1 MRRERPRP
9 LRARGSQRAPF
20 EGALDD
26 LASVDRSVNERDRA
40 EGEFEHTVS
49 AVADEVEVGGAAPPF
64 ALPVI
69 APQRYQVL
77 GEFARGGLGRI
88 LKVRDLRLGRIV
100 ALKEML
106 GDSEKDYAR
115 FAREALLTARLEH
128 PAIVPI
134 HEIGRWPSGEPF
146 YAMKLVSGRSLRE
159 VIHTTRTL
167 DERLALLPNAIAV
180 ADAIAYAH
188 SVGVLHRDLKPA
200 NVLVGAFGETVVID
214 WGLAKDVHEAHG
226 SSPAGF
232 DPALPDGDALTVMGA
247 VLGTPQYMPPEQAR
261 GLPVNERADVYALGA
276 LLYEVLAGAPPYPGG
291 PSAQV
296 LAAVLG
302 GPPAALEERVAE
314 LPSDLVAI
322 VCKAMK
328 RQPEARY
335 PTARELVEDLR
346 RFQTGRL
353 VSAHQYSLRE
363 LVGRWLHQ
371 YRAPVTVASVA
382 LALLAALAIVGVRR
396 IVAERDV
403 ARQRA
408 DQLLLT
414 QARGALERDPTEALA
429 WLRTYPD
436 DGKDRDELRR
446 LAIEAVSRGVARHAM
461 PRKGFFTFTADGHGF
476 IGAQDGESLEVH
488 DVESGALLRRLP
500 HRGRVRSIITSPDGH
515 TLAVLNVVDDNAI
528 ALVDTVSSSAR
539 VLRGHQGAITLF
551 TFSPDG
557 RYVATGGADKTVRL
571 WSISTGEVRV
581 LRGHTGDIRSITFSS
596 DGRWLMST
604 ASEPMAAR
612 TFRVD
617 GEDRHDL
624 VGPPDVMQ
632 RALSPD
638 GSQVALV
645 QRYGAVSLWS
655 PDGVRIR
662 TLENHGGEISELV
675 FSPDG
680 LWLGSAGDDG
690 LVQLWSLTRNER
702 RSLVGHRDK
711 VRDLRFS
718 PDGRWLFSASSDG
731 ELRLWQVGGDDE
743 RVLGRASGRLFGVDV
758 AADGL
763 HVATLG
769 EPDSA
774 RIWDVKGPH
783 ERALRGHTDDII
795 STVFSPDGRTLATA
809 GKDDTVRL
817 WDLVTGQGLE
827 LVGHQGSVVRIAFSP
842 DGRYLASISM
852 DHTARLWDLD
862 ACRAPSDRAQCLQAS
877 RNFVGHDGWVTAVTF
892 SNDGRRL
899 ATGSSDATV
908 RLWDV
913 STGEARVLRGHTGQ
927 VVSLAFSPDGR
938 QLASGGTDH
947 VVWLWDL
954 DSGAGRSLEGHADSI
969 HRVAYSN
976 DGRWLFTSSDD
987 QTIRRWQVATGA
999 TEILVHAEGDR
1010 SACEL
1015 SPDDRYIAFSDGNHR
1030 VWLRDLAT
1038 GEERALGGHQQSVS
1052 RLVFSP
1058 DGGLLVSASR
1068 DRSAEIWNVRSAALE
1083 GVFRQV
1089 AEITTVAIAPDGHWL
1104 AVTGE
1109 GATVRLWPIAPL
1121 PRVPRDI
1128 RSIQT
1133 IQTWLA
1139 SFSTVM
1145 LDPHQRALSP

>member
-1 MRRERPRP
+1 MRFVE
-9 LRARGSQRAPF
+9 GSDA
-20 EGALDD
+20 ALDD
-26 LASVDRSVNERDRA
+26 VASVERSANEPERA
-40 EGEFEHTVS
+40 EGELEHTVS

-69 APQRYQVL
+69 DPRRYQVL

-88 LKVRDLRLGRIV
+88 LKVKDLRMGRIV

-106 GDSEKDYAR
+106 GDSAKDYAR

-159 VIHTTRTL
+159 VIRTTRTL

-226 SSPAGF
+226 ASAAGLA
-232 DPALPDGDALTVMGA
+232 PALPDGDALTVMGA

-291 PSAQV
+291 SSAQV

-314 LPSDLVAI
+314 LPPDLVAI
-322 VCKAMK
+322 VRKAME

-353 VSAHQYSLRE
+353 VRAHQYSLRE
-363 LVGRWLHQ
+363 LVGRWLRR

-382 LALLAALAIVGVRR
+382 LALLAGLAIVGVRR

-408 DQLLLT
+408 DQLVLT

-429 WLRTYPD
+429 WLRSYPD
-436 DGKDRDELRR
+436 DGKDRDELRH

-461 PRKGFFTFTADGHGF
+461 PRKSFFTFTADGHGF
-476 IGAQDGESLEVH
+476 IGAPDDENLEVR

-500 HRGRVRSIITSPDGH
+500 HRGRVRYILTSPDGR
-515 TLAVLNVVDDNAI
+515 TLAVVNQDDNVI
-528 ALVDTVSSSAR
+528 ALVDTTSGSTR
-539 VLRGHQGAITLF
+539 VLRGHQGSINILAY
-551 TFSPDG
+551 SSDG
-557 RYVATGGADKTVRL
+557 RYVASGGTDKTVRL
-571 WSISTGEVRV
+571 WSIDTGQVRV
-581 LRGHTGDIRSITFSS
+581 IRSHEGDIRNVTFSG
-596 DGRWLMST
+596 DGRWLMSA
-604 ASEPMAAR
+604 ASEPVAAR
-612 TFRVD
+612 IFRVD

-624 VGPPDVMQ
+624 VGPPDVVY
-632 RALSPD
+632 RAISPD
-638 GSQVALV
+638 GSKVALV
-645 QRYGAVSLWS
+645 QRHGAVSLWS

-662 TLENHGGEISELV
+662 TLENYGGEITELV

-680 LWLGSAGDDG
+680 RWIGSTGDDG
-690 LVQLWSLTRNER
+690 LVQLWSVTGNEH
-702 RSLVGHRDK
+702 RSLVGHRNW
-711 VRDLRFS
+711 VRSLRFS
-718 PDGRWLFSASSDG
+718 PDGRWLFSANRDG
-731 ELRLWQVGGDDE
+731 ELRMWQVDGNDE
-743 RVLGRASGRLFGVDV
+743 RVLGRSAGRYIALYVT
-758 AADGL
+758 ADGR

-769 EPDSA
+769 DPDIA
-774 RIWDVKGPH
+774 RIWDVKGPY
-783 ERALRGHTDDII
+783 ERVLRGHTDDVL

-809 GKDDTVRL
+809 GNDATVRL
-817 WDLVTGQGLE
+817 WDLVTGQSLE
-827 LVGHQGSVVRIAFSP
+827 LVGHRGSVVRIAFTP
-842 DGRYLASISM
+842 DGRYLVSTSV
-852 DHTARLWDLD
+852 DHTARLWDLG
-862 ACRAPSDRAQCLQAS
+862 ACRAPLDQTRCLQAS
-877 RNFVGHDGWVTAVTF
+877 RTLVGHEGWVTAIAVSTD
-892 SNDGRRL
+892 SRLL
-899 ATGSSDATV
+899 ATGSDDATV
-908 RLWDV
+908 RLWKV
-913 STGEARVLRGHTGQ
+913 STGEARVLNGHTGD
-927 VVSLAFSPDGR
+927 VRALAFSPDSR
-938 QLASGGTDH
+938 QLVSAGTDH
-947 VVWLWDL
+947 LVWLWDL
-954 DSGAGRSLEGHADSI
+954 DRGTGRSLEGHSDSI
-969 HRVAYSN
+969 SRIVYSY
-976 DGRWLFTSSDD
+976 DGRWLFTLSAD

-999 TEILVHAEGDR
+999 TEILARTVGDQLTLG
-1010 SACEL
+1010 L
-1015 SPDDRYIAFSDGNHR
+1015 SPDDRYIAFSDGDHR
-1030 VWLRDLAT
+1030 VWLLDLAT
-1038 GEERALGGHQQSVS
+1038 REQRELGSHQREVA
-1052 RLVFSP
+1052 RLVFSR
-1058 DGGLLVSASR
+1058 DGSLLVSASL
-1068 DRSAEIWNVRSAALE
+1068 DRSAQLWDVRRAALE
-1083 GVFRQV
+1083 GVFRQA
-1089 AEITTVAIAPDGHWL
+1089 AEISSVAIAPDGHWL
-1104 AVTGE
+1104 AVAGD
-1109 GATVRLWPIAPL
+1109 GATVRLWPIPAFPL
-1121 PRVPRDI
+1121 APRDP
-1128 RSIQT
+1128 RS

-1139 SFSTVM
+1139 SLSTVL